1 MLWPSFQRGRR
12 ALVLDSSYDFTR
24 SWRQWR
30 QEQDDDAAPTA
41 TTPRKSEPRNKPR
54 RATSSR
60 VRSQIAHR
68 QGPAPHK
75 IDQHSTQ
82 LSSLERVLT
91 GTVLSPRLSCNH
103 VAVEPFT
110 KTEGVYLHRG
120 CCPRLPA
127 KNGCVP
133 MRNDS
138 VTSGPNGETRLKS
151 PGRNRG
157 APRESRDRGDSVPAW
172 NGKLQPAPTAR
183 FRTTDL
189 FRKPQSA
196 KAKDL

>member
-12 ALVLDSSYDFTR
+12 ALLVLDSSYDLTR

-120 CCPRLPA
+120 CCSRPPKMAACRCEMTVSPLVPTEKPDSNLQDGIEEPR
-127 KNGCVP
+127 G
-133 MRNDS
+133 S
-138 VTSGPNGETRLKS
+138 QEIGGTRFRLGMENCS
-151 PGRNRG
+151 QRNRTVSNHG
-157 APRESRDRGDSVPAW
+157 PFS
-172 NGKLQPAPTAR
+172 
-183 FRTTDL
+183 
-189 FRKPQSA
+189 KPKDQGSSA
-196 KAKDL
+196 